1 MSRFGN
7 LGARLYKGE
16 ASYDFIG
23 KRKTWYA
30 VSAVLVLLSVAAF
43 LFRGLDYGIEFEGG
57 AVFIADAPGADIA
70 AARQAVITAGVAD
83 VGEPIVTTIGGD
95 RLEVETRELSVPDSR
110 IILEALAAELG
121 IQPDDIQR
129 QVVGASWGGEITN
142 KALTGLAVF
151 MVLVAIYL
159 AVAFEWKMAV
169 SAIVALIHDLVVTAG
184 VYALVGFEVTPA
196 TVIGLLTILGYSLYD
211 TVVVFDK
218 VRENTRGIT
227 GSNRWTYAQAAN
239 LAVNQTLVRS
249 INTSIV
255 ALLPVLGLLVGGVFL
270 VGAGALNDLALVLFV
285 GMAVGAYSSIFIA
298 TPFLVHLKE
307 REPVIVAQRDRVLA
321 RQALAKSTPAAGGSH
336 AVNADGAPLPGSS
349 VVDNPVVIPRNRTV
363 VQTAPRQQP
372 KRTTKARRTGPPT
385 PPRKKP

>member
-23 KRKTWYA
+23 KRNIWYA
-30 VSAVLVLLSVAAF
+30 VSAVLLLLSIGAF

-57 AVFIADAPGADIA
+57 SVFIANAPDASVADAKA
-70 AARQAVITAGVAD
+70 AVVESGVAD
-83 VGEPIVTTIGGD
+83 TGEPIVTKLGGD
-95 RLEVETRELSVPDSR
+95 RIEVETLFLSVADSE
-110 IILEALAAELG
+110 IVLDALAAELG
-121 IQPDDIQR
+121 IDAGEIQR
-129 QVVGASWGGEITN
+129 QIVGPSWGAEITN
-142 KALTGLAVF
+142 KALTGLVVF
-151 MVLVAIYL
+151 IVLVAIYL
-159 AVAFEWKMAV
+159 AMAFEWKMALA
-169 SAIVALIHDLVVTAG
+169 AIIALIHDVTITAG
-184 VYALVGFEVTPA
+184 VYSLVGFEVTPA

-270 VGAGALNDLALVLFV
+270 VGAGALNDLALVLLV

-298 TPFLVHLKE
+298 TPLLVQVKE
-307 REPVIVAQRDRVLA
+307 REPAIAAQKGRVLA
-321 RQALAKSTPAAGGSH
+321 RQTLARATTGGGST
-336 AVNADGAPLPGSS
+336 AVGRDGVPLPGSS

-372 KRTTKARRTGPPT
+372 KRTTKSKRTGPSA